1 MDKLKP
7 GQITAKR
14 AYELS
19 DSLAKTGTRRIP
31 FSEAVKTK
39 GGAYRQA
46 EADRVKSQ
54 RLKTRA
60 DEAVKKAGG
69 IPRDYRM
76 DTSSVNKAAGRDMP
90 LPSSSQ
96 LFDA

>member
-1 MDKLKP
+1 MEKLKP
-7 GQITAKR
+7 GQVTAKR

-19 DSLAKTGTRRIP
+19 DSLAKTGSRP
-31 FSEAVKTK
+31 VKF
-39 GGAYRQA
+39 GPNVGAEIRSKAY
-46 EADRVKSQ
+46 DREKSL

-69 IPRDYRM
+69 IARDYRM
-76 DTSSVNKAAGRDMP
+76 DTSSINKAAGRDMP